1 MPANFGSDN
10 GAGAHSKII
19 GALMEAS
26 SGSMPAYGSDEL
38 TARVERRVTEIFE
51 REVTVL
57 LMATGTAANCVGLAS
72 LCSPFGGIYA
82 HSEAHI
88 VNDESTAPEFFT
100 NGARQFTVGGDSA
113 KPDLD
118 ELLKTIQISGARG
131 VHSVQPSVIALSNLT
146 ELGARFSADEVSAF
160 GVLAKSKN
168 MKLFMDGAR
177 FANALAA
184 GKESPADLTWR
195 AGVDVLSFGATKNGA
210 IAAEALV
217 FFNPEDAALAPYHR
231 KRSGHLWSKHRFL
244 AAQFDAYLH
253 NDLWLDLAAHANQ
266 AMSYLMSEL
275 QTSSSVTAVSGGDG
289 NELFVSMDDSLAEAL
304 HAKGH
309 VFYPW
314 PSLPNAFRL
323 VTSFVTEQQE
333 VDEFIADIRDLT
345 SM

>member
-275 QTSSSVTAVSGGDG
+275 QTSPSVTVVSGGDG